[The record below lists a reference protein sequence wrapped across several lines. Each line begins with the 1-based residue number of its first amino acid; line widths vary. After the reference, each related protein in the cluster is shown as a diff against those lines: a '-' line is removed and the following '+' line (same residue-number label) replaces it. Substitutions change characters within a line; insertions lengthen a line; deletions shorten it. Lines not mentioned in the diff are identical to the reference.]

1 MISISIPGIVLIIV
15 LISALTIV
23 GLTSRHHRHDHDH
36 NHDQGH
42 DDNGS
47 NHDNDHNPKSI
58 T

>member
-1 MISISIPGIVLIIV
+1 VLIIV
-15 LISALTIV
+15 LIAALAIV
-23 GLTSRHHRHDHDH
+23 GLTSRHHHDH
-36 NHDQGH
+36 NHDHGH